1 MTSSKSQ
8 KASLS
13 SRRTSRHTIT
23 PADDDDEPGEAPI
36 EVKKKIIIQTRTE
49 TELYTDTG
57 IRSLQPILAI
67 TSKNNEYSLTPV
79 SGCILLSLD
88 FFEIVLIYATLSLL
102 VTTSRPR
109 VNAK

>member
-79 SGCILLSLD
+79 SECILLTSLD
-88 FFEIVLIYATLSLL
+88 FFEIVLICNVVAL
-102 VTTSRPR
+102 
-109 VNAK
+109 NDNFAAKS